1 MKAPEQIT
9 KVGLQIQ
16 NLNCG
21 GLQIRRN
28 WKKIIFV
35 VFYIVACNL
44 LLAQKND
51 EYRLKAL
58 DFFCANK
65 NDIVRINHTELGDYE
80 PVFFL
85 HGHFDKDESGHIV
98 RFHIDSNDFTMDTS
112 FIEDMVGRVTD
123 KEIILNNDG
132 PKSLSDIYNK
142 NVLCNYYGCI
152 FLYEEIL
159 DCNFAEENRYSCKR
173 ECKLAVSK
181 VVTYQRHKFVMLRI
195 IGYFLGK
202 AQRMQFCLMEF
213 SNNGELQRCLIGDEW
228 WVD

>member
-16 NLNCG
+16 KLNCG

-123 KEIILNNDG
+123 
-132 PKSLSDIYNK
+132 
-142 NVLCNYYGCI
+142 
-152 FLYEEIL
+152 
-159 DCNFAEENRYSCKR
+159 
-173 ECKLAVSK
+173 
-181 VVTYQRHKFVMLRI
+181 
-195 IGYFLGK
+195 
-202 AQRMQFCLMEF
+202 
-213 SNNGELQRCLIGDEW
+213 
-228 WVD
+228 